1 MKKTFIEDKMIG
13 SWLSQVKSTL
23 VLALIIIAI
32 IIAAVLFFK
41 FSGINIPNPFKE
53 QPIVIDKTV
62 NVVEEIN
69 RIAELATTTY
79 YEDYV
84 IVKQKSTSV
93 WGVKISLPG
102 HIADDELV
110 LITKG
115 KVRAG
120 FDLSKLQEQDVAVD
134 SVSITLKLPKPQIL
148 DVISNPSDF
157 ETFEESGKWSHE
169 EVTDYKNEA
178 RAAIE
183 KDALESGILERAEE
197 SGKQKLTSFLQA
209 LGFQKVFIEQYK

>member
-1 MKKTFIEDKMIG
+1 
-13 SWLSQVKSTL
+13 
-23 VLALIIIAI
+23 
-32 IIAAVLFFK
+32 
-41 FSGINIPNPFKE
+41 
-53 QPIVIDKTV
+53 
-62 NVVEEIN
+62 
-69 RIAELATTTY
+69 
-79 YEDYV
+79 V
-84 IVKQKSTSV
+84 IVKQKSRETAV
-93 WGVKISLPG
+93 LGIKISLLG
-102 HIADDELV
+102 HTMTTDDELV
-110 LITKG
+110 LITRG

-120 FDLSKLQEQDVAVD
+120 FDLSELREQDIMVD

-169 EVTDYKNEA
+169 EVTTYKNEA

-209 LGFQKVFIEQYK
+209 LGFQKVFIESDK